1 MTGLSDLRALPARHP
16 AVFDALVAVGLM
28 PIAVLLPDPDHPD
41 GSSLSGAATA
51 IAIITCAGLALR
63 RRWPGIVLAGT
74 SVGAAVV
81 IMLAGGASWIVLT
94 PVVALYTFA
103 VLRDRRS
110 AVVAWAASLVPV
122 SAAVALVTD
131 PWPPDPAAFQYI
143 SSFAVATAVGVAVRS
158 RRAFVVAVEER
169 AERAERMREQ
179 EAARRVAEERLRIA
193 RELHDVVA
201 HRVAIV
207 NVQAS
212 VAHHLVLVDPPAA
225 LSAIEHVRE
234 AGRAILDELGDVLNV
249 LRQPDEAVNPH
260 APAPGLDEVHRLV
273 ASFQSVG
280 LSIRQSVSG
289 SPRAVPGGADLVA
302 YRVLQEALTNAH
314 KHGTGQATM
323 TICYEPVEIGLEV
336 TNPVGADRAAVLPS
350 AAAAASGFQTDPS
363 GGAGFGLIGMRERV
377 AAVGGEMAARQDPDG
392 HFRVSVR
399 LPDRA
404 GVDR

>member
-1 MTGLSDLRALPARHP
+1 MTVLSDLRALHERNP
-16 AVFDALVAVGLM
+16 VVVDVLVAVGLM
-28 PIAVLLPDPDHPD
+28 PMVVLVPDPDRPG
-41 GSSLSGAATA
+41 GSSLSGAAA
-51 IAIITCAGLALR
+51 VIAILTCAGLALR
-63 RRWPGIVLAGT
+63 HRWPGIVLAGT
-74 SVGAAVV
+74 TLGAAVV

-94 PVVALYTFA
+94 TIVALYTFA

-110 AVVAWAASLVPV
+110 AILALAASLATV
-122 SAAVALVTD
+122 SAAVTLVTG
-131 PWPPDPAAFQYI
+131 PWPLDPAAFQYI

-169 AERAERMREQ
+169 AERADRMREE

-212 VAHHLVLVDPPAA
+212 VARHLVLVDPPAA
-225 LSAIEHVRE
+225 LAAIEHVRE

-249 LRQPDEAVNPH
+249 LRQPDEAVDPH
-260 APAPGLDEVHRLV
+260 SPAPGLDEVHHLV
-273 ASFQSVG
+273 ASFQSLG
-280 LSIRQSVSG
+280 LAIRQSVSG
-289 SPRAVPGGADLVA
+289 SPRAVAGGADLVA

-314 KHGTGQATM
+314 KHGIGQATM
-323 TICYEPVEIGLEV
+323 TICYEPTEIGLEV
-336 TNPVGADRAAVLPS
+336 TNPVGDDH
-350 AAAAASGFQTDPS
+350 AAAAVRSAD
-363 GGAGFGLIGMRERV
+363 GAGFGLIGMRERV
-377 AAVGGEMAARQDPDG
+377 AAVGGEMTARQEPDG

-404 GVDR
+404 GAER

>member
-1 MTGLSDLRALPARHP
+1 MTGLRDLRALQERHP

-28 PIAVLLPDPDHPD
+28 PIAVLVPDPDHPG
-41 GSSLSGAATA
+41 GSSLSGAAAA
-51 IAIITCAGLALR
+51 IAIVTCAALALR
-63 RRWPGIVLAGT
+63 HRWPGLVLAGT
-74 SVGAAVV
+74 TVGAALV
-81 IMLAGGASWIVLT
+81 IALAGGASWIVLT
-94 PVVALYTFA
+94 TLVALYTFA

-110 AVVAWAASLVPV
+110 AMLAFAASLATV

-131 PWPPDPAAFQYI
+131 PWPLDPAVFQYI

-169 AERAERMREQ
+169 AERAEQMREQ

-212 VAHHLVLVDPPAA
+212 VARHLVLVDPPAA
-225 LSAIEHVRE
+225 LEAIEHVRE

-273 ASFQSVG
+273 ASFQAVG
-280 LSIRQSVSG
+280 LRIRQSVSG
-289 SPRAVPGGADLVA
+289 SPRAVAGGADLVA

-314 KHGTGQATM
+314 KHGTGEATM
-323 TICYEPVEIGLEV
+323 TICYEPAEIGLEV
-336 TNPVGADRAAVLPS
+336 TNPVGDGRATALPS
-350 AAAAASGFQTDPS
+350 SVEEASGLRTDPS
-363 GGAGFGLIGMRERV
+363 EGAGFGLIGMRERV

-399 LPDRA
+399 LPERA
-404 GVDR
+404 GADR

>member
-1 MTGLSDLRALPARHP
+1 MTVLSDLRALQERHP
-16 AVFDALVAVGLM
+16 VVLDVLVAVGLM
-28 PIAVLLPDPDHPD
+28 PIAVLVPDPDHPG
-41 GSSLSGAATA
+41 GSSLSGAAAA
-51 IAIITCAGLALR
+51 IAILTCAGLALR
-63 RRWPGIVLAGT
+63 HRWPGLVLAGT
-74 SVGAAVV
+74 TVGAAVV
-81 IMLAGGASWIVLT
+81 ILLAGGASWIVLAT
-94 PVVALYTFA
+94 VVALYTFA

-110 AVVAWAASLVPV
+110 AILALAGSLATV
-122 SAAVALVTD
+122 SAAVALVTG
-131 PWPPDPAAFQYI
+131 PWPLDPAAFQYI

-169 AERAERMREQ
+169 AERAERMREE

-212 VAHHLVLVDPPAA
+212 VARHHVLVDPPAA
-225 LSAIEHVRE
+225 LAAIEHVRE

-260 APAPGLDEVHRLV
+260 SPAPGLDEVHHLV

-280 LSIRQSVSG
+280 LAIRQSVSG
-289 SPRAVPGGADLVA
+289 SPRAVAGGADLVA
-302 YRVLQEALTNAH
+302 YRILQEALTNAH

-323 TICYEPVEIGLEV
+323 TICYEPTEIGLEV
-336 TNPVGADRAAVLPS
+336 TNPVGDDH
-350 AAAAASGFQTDPS
+350 AAAAAAALSS
-363 GGAGFGLIGMRERV
+363 EGAGFGLIGMRERV
-377 AAVGGEMAARQDPDG
+377 AAVGGEMAARHDPDG

-404 GVDR
+404 GAER